1 MGLLLVGKPFLQEG
15 SVSDGHSQHHQT
27 SLLLKSFAFPSLNS
41 NGVHV
46 RGLDRRT
53 IPDIGLA
60 QVDLGARLTVEGVLD
75 LSKDLCNATR
85 IAQDADVVEISEEHL
100 ALAPMANASAIS
112 VGRSALLRC
121 SAASVR
127 EVASSSSSNTLKRS
141 LVSPANRAAEP
152 LGALLRLLAH
162 FSWSNSNWW

>member
-1 MGLLLVGKPFLQEG
+1 M
-15 SVSDGHSQHHQT
+15 SDGHSQHHQT

-100 ALAPMANASAIS
+100 ALTQLHP
-112 VGRSALLRC
+112 L
-121 SAASVR
+121 VR
-127 EVASSSSSNTLKRS
+127 ELRADPEHTRLAFGGC
-141 LVSPANRAAEP
+141 SPLSA
-152 LGALLRLLAH
+152 
-162 FSWSNSNWW
+162 